1 MKSGSLGATRG
12 TMACCSLASHILS
25 LALVNATEISSDQST
40 PGGIKLL
47 PGYEHSPSS
56 PILLPTR
63 AR

>member
-47 PGYEHSPSS
+47 LDEHSPSS